1 MICREAIVD
10 RTSEFLY
17 DTAKAPK
24 GQESRGYAD
33 DEAPDYANA
42 ARKLVET
49 RKAMA
54 VGGGLGST
62 GAAGPGGRGPVDSD
76 ARFNREPTGVAGI
89 LAQRIQ
95 GSQDGSFSGCA
106 LTFTYKEQIR
116 RAKGY
121 GAQIRGT
128 DAELWKD

>member
-1 MICREAIVD
+1 MICRVVIVD

-49 RKAMA
+49 RKAVA

-95 GSQDGSFSGCA
+95 GSPDGPTARGA
-106 LTFTYKEQIR
+106 VPDVQEV
-116 RAKGY
+116 KGLNPICSKY
-121 GAQIRGT
+121 SR
-128 DAELWKD
+128 